1 MAEDREQRIS
11 SALSSLIDKIL
22 PPFEDE
28 DDASFDE
35 RQSNALELARTIL
48 ARCVCAFLPSVFM
61 YDSFVNRFS
70 SSSPIAPAVEAD
82 GKKMLMTAFE
92 FLTDTL

>member
-11 SALSSLIDKIL
+11 SALSSLIDKLI

-35 RQSNALELARTIL
+35 RQLNALELARTIL
-48 ARCVCAFLPSVFM
+48 ARCVCIL
-61 YDSFVNRFS
+61 YCLDSLFVHR
-70 SSSPIAPAVEAD
+70 
-82 GKKMLMTAFE
+82 
-92 FLTDTL
+92 